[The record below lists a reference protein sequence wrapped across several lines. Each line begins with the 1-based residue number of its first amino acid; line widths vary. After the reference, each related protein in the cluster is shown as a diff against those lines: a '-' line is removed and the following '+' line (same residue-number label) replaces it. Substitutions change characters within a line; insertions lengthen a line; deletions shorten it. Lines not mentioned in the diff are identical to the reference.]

1 MPLVRTIACA
11 ALALASSLALA
22 RSDVQPFQRGVC
34 YAHAWSRNGDVGYGS
49 ATSQK
54 TLARLKHLGV
64 DWISL
69 TPFGFMEST
78 RAVEIRVASAHGA
91 GESDERMRADVVHAH
106 ALGIKVALK
115 PHLWIRHGEW
125 QGALEFANDDAW
137 RTWFKSYRAFI
148 LRYAALA
155 ERDGYDMLVI
165 GTELKSATAC
175 DPECWRALIAELRAV
190 YHGPLTYAANWDE
203 AERVPFWSALDFIGI
218 DAYAP
223 IATKSGAKEPEL
235 CLAWNTLAKSL
246 EALSKRTGKRVIL
259 TELGYRATRDAAMAP
274 ATWPESDPNP
284 RFDGAEQASC
294 FRAAFSTL
302 WGKPWLAGV
311 YVWKWFTDSRDEQ
324 GPTDFSPADKPA
336 EAIIGDYYRRD
347 FR

>member
-1 MPLVRTIACA
+1 MRLLRAIACA
-11 ALALASSLALA
+11 AAVTVASHAALA
-22 RSDVQPFQRGVC
+22 RRDGEPFQRGVC
-34 YAHAWSRNGDVGYGS
+34 YAHVWRGGGDVGYGS
-49 ATSQK
+49 PTSQK
-54 TLARLKHLGV
+54 TLERLKKLGV

-78 RAVEIRVASAHGA
+78 RAVEIRVAGGHG
-91 GESDERMRADVVHAH
+91 GESDERMRLEVAHAH
-106 ALGIKVALK
+106 ALGVKVALK

-125 QGALEFANDDAW
+125 QGDLQFASDDAW
-137 RTWFKSYRAFI
+137 RAWFKSYRAFI
-148 LRYAALA
+148 LRYAELA
-155 ERDGYDMLVI
+155 ERDHYDMLVI

-190 YHGPLTYAANWDE
+190 YHGPMTYAANWDE
-203 AERVPFWSALDFIGI
+203 AERVPFWSALDFIGV

-223 IATKSGAKEPEL
+223 IATRSGAKEPEL
-235 CLAWNTLAKSL
+235 CLAWTQLARSL

-274 ATWPESDPNP
+274 ATWPESDQHPQ
-284 RFDGAEQASC
+284 FDGAHQASC

-302 WGKPWLAGV
+302 WGQRWLAGV

-336 EAIIGDYYRRD
+336 EAVIGEYYRKELR
-347 FR
+347 

>member
-1 MPLVRTIACA
+1 MRLVRAIASF
-11 ALALASSLALA
+11 ALVTVASTALA
-22 RSDVQPFQRGVC
+22 RKDAAPFQRGIC
-34 YAHAWSRNGDVGYGS
+34 YAHAWRGGGDAGYGS

-54 TLARLKHLGV
+54 TLERLARLGV

-78 RAVEIRVASAHGA
+78 RAVEIRVAGAHGP
-91 GESDERMRADVVHAH
+91 GESDERMRREVAHAH

-125 QGALEFANDDAW
+125 QGDLQFGNDDAW
-137 RTWFKSYRAFI
+137 RAWFNSYRAFI

-175 DPECWRALIAELRAV
+175 DPECWRALIAELRGV

-203 AERVPFWSALDFIGI
+203 AERVPFWSALDFIGV

-223 IATKSGAKEPEL
+223 IADKSGAAEPAL
-235 CLAWNTLAKSL
+235 CVAWSALARRL
-246 EALSKRTGKRVIL
+246 EALSQRTHKRVIL
-259 TELGYRATRDAAMAP
+259 
-274 ATWPESDPNP
+274 
-284 RFDGAEQASC
+284 
-294 FRAAFSTL
+294 
-302 WGKPWLAGV
+302 
-311 YVWKWFTDSRDEQ
+311 
-324 GPTDFSPADKPA
+324 
-336 EAIIGDYYRRD
+336 
-347 FR
+347 